1 MLKQIA
7 CIAAYATGFAVG
19 TYAACKAVKAIE
31 LRYPMKGNPLE
42 CDIQLFKKRGTLLI
56 VAGESGK
63 STATFT
69 FLDGSKFV
77 FEGTKDEIE
86 AKIKQYN
93 FQPI

>member
-19 TYAACKAVKAIE
+19 TYATCKAVKAIE
-31 LRYPMKGNPLE
+31 LRWPMKSNPLE
-42 CDIQLFKKRGTLLI
+42 CDITLFKKHG
-56 VAGESGK
+56 GK

-69 FLDGSKFV
+69 FLDGSKFS

-86 AKIKQYN
+86 AKIKQYG
-93 FQPI
+93 FQPL